1 MGHEPRPAGSAGLVT
16 QIRFPDGGTS
26 LGIKG
31 KDAQRDEC
39 ECACKERR
47 YDRTPLTFGLEHFAT
62 ASLHRH
68 RLHPCTK
75 AATELHFEGGNHI
88 ACLLD
93 GQVVAE
99 ARDHDA
105 CSILHA
111 GLSGC
116 PLEMVSRC
124 CQSFT
129 VGFCLSC
136 ACAWL
141 HPKWCS
147 RNSSIVPTP

>member
-1 MGHEPRPAGSAGLVT
+1 LVT
-16 QIRFPDGGTS
+16 QIRFSDGGTS

-39 ECACKERR
+39 KCACKERR

-75 AATELHFEGGNHI
+75 AATELHFEGSNHI

-105 CSILHA
+105 CSIVHA

-124 CQSFT
+124 RPSFT
-129 VGFCLSC
+129 VGCWVLLS
-136 ACAWL
+136 L
-141 HPKWCS
+141 LVHVN
-147 RNSSIVPTP
+147 RFLIQNGVPGPQPWATPGE